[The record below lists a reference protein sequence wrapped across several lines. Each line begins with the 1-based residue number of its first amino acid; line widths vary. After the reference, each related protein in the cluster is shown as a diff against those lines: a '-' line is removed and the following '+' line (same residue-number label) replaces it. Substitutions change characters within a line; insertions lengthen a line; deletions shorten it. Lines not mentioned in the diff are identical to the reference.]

1 MDGAKPGTWSSSS
14 ARLLLEFLKD
24 LLPCLLIGFLLGR
37 RDPER
42 SGWLAAPL
50 VRYGV
55 PLSVMGLLLK
65 GGLSPR
71 VVSAAILAAAVIG
84 AVLLLARWIAPL
96 RRALPGPCGQL
107 GCCVGNTAYFGVPAA
122 LALLPASAL
131 PITIGYDLGATLLAW
146 SVGPLLIAEE
156 SSDGPGLWSRLLKAL
171 RGSPAVPG
179 LIGALLVQ
187 LTPWVDQVASAL
199 WWPSR
204 VVIWLALV
212 VVGMRLGSLSLKTNN
227 TGVGF
232 VLLVPSLLGKL
243 VVFPAV
249 LLLVGLI
256 LRLDPVMIQAITL
269 QGTAP
274 TAISVL
280 LISEAVGR
288 GQAEA
293 AGLVLW
299 STLLALFSSPLWGY
313 GLVLLFQGVE

>member
-1 MDGAKPGTWSSSS
+1 M
-14 ARLLLEFLKD
+14 LEFLKD
-24 LLPCLLIGFLLGR
+24 LLPCLLIGFWLGR
-37 RDPER
+37 RNPER
-42 SGWLAAPL
+42 SGVLATPL

-65 GGLSPR
+65 GGMGPR
-71 VVSAAILAAAVIG
+71 VLLAAVLAAGVIG
-84 AVLLLARWIAPL
+84 SILLLAGWIAPL
-96 RRALPGPCGQL
+96 RRTLHGPCGQL

-212 VVGMRLGSLSLKTNN
+212 VVGMRLGSLSLATSESD
-227 TGVGF
+227 VRLP
-232 VLLVPSLLGKL
+232 LLLPALVGKL
-243 VVFPAV
+243 VLFPLV
-249 LLLVGLI
+249 LMLVGLV

-269 QGTAP
+269 QGAAP

-280 LISEAVGR
+280 LIAEAMGR
-288 GQAEA
+288 NQAMA

-299 STLLALFSSPLWGY
+299 STLLALLSSPLWGFA
-313 GLVLLFQGVE
+313 LVVLFQGDG

>member
-1 MDGAKPGTWSSSS
+1 M
-14 ARLLLEFLKD
+14 LEFLKD
-24 LLPCLLIGFLLGR
+24 LLPCLLIGFWLGR
-37 RDPER
+37 HHPGR
-42 SGWLAAPL
+42 SGLLAAPL

-55 PLSVMGLLLK
+55 PLSVMGLLLR

-71 VVSAAILAAAVIG
+71 VLFAAVLAAAVIG
-84 AVLLLARWIAPL
+84 SVLLLARLIAPFG
-96 RRALPGPCGQL
+96 RALHGPCGQL

-146 SVGPLLIAEE
+146 SVGPLLMAEE
-156 SSDGPGLWSRLLKAL
+156 SHGGHGLWSRLLRAL
-171 RGSPAVPG
+171 RDSPVVPG
-179 LIGALLVQ
+179 LVGALLVQ
-187 LTPWVDQVASAL
+187 LTPWVEQVATAL

-212 VVGMRLGSLSLKTNN
+212 VVGMRLGSLSLKASKSDSR
-227 TGVGF
+227 F
-232 VLLVPSLLGKL
+232 VPLLPSLLGKL
-243 VVFPAV
+243 VVFPSV
-249 LLLVGLI
+249 LLLVGLL

-288 GQAEA
+288 DQAVA

-299 STLLALFSSPLWGY
+299 STLLALLSSPLWGY
-313 GLVLLFQGVE
+313 GLVLFFQGG